1 MEQKTREFKI
11 TKGSL
16 TDRGSKSSKIHDPFD
31 TIKEFVNPKYLEKVE
46 ASFLNFRKL
55 EKKKK
60 PRKVANFT
68 SIREVD
74 QKLLKFLDLGD
85 HKQPQ

>member
-1 MEQKTREFKI
+1 LELQSREFKI
-11 TKGSL
+11 TKGNL

-46 ASFLNFRKL
+46 ASFLNFRNL

-60 PRKVANFT
+60 PRKIGNFT

-74 QKLLKFLDLGD
+74 QKLLKYLDLGD
-85 HKQPQ
+85 HKQSR